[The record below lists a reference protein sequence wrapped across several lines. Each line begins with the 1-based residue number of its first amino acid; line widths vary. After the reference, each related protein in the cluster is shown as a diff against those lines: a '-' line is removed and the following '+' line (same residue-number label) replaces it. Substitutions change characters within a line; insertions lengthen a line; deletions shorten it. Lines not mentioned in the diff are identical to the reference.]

1 MHAVAMPGG
10 LVAFEFQPDQGALR
24 GRFAPLQRRAADE
37 VVLLSLQRDREP
49 DPGLERV
56 DLVAEF
62 IPGED
67 QARLDSEHV
76 QCVQAQRGQPMTRTR
91 LPYRVPQRERV
102 LRMTPQFVAELTG
115 VPGARDEQ
123 RQPLRSAEPPD
134 REPEPAEIG
143 KGGLGR
149 WRP

>member
-1 MHAVAMPGG
+1 MHAVAMRGR

-37 VVLLSLQRDREP
+37 IVLLGLQRDGKA
-49 DPGLERV
+49 DSCLEGI
-56 DLVAEF
+56 DLVAELV
-62 IPGED
+62 PGKD

-76 QCVQAQRGQPMTRTR
+76 QCVQAQGGQPMTRAR

-102 LRMTPQFVAELTG
+102 PRMTPQLVAELTA

-123 RQPLRSAEPPD
+123 RQPLRSAEPGD
-134 REPEPAEIG
+134 REPEPAQISE
-143 KGGLGR
+143 
-149 WRP
+149 

>member
-1 MHAVAMPGG
+1 
-10 LVAFEFQPDQGALR
+10 
-24 GRFAPLQRRAADE
+24 
-37 VVLLSLQRDREP
+37 
-49 DPGLERV
+49 
-56 DLVAEF
+56 
-62 IPGED
+62 

-76 QCVQAQRGQPMTRTR
+76 QRVQAQRGQPMTRTR

-102 LRMTPQFVAELTG
+102 PRMTPQLVTELTG

-134 REPEPAEIG
+134 REPEPAKIG

-149 WRP
+149 WRPHQFPQQLTRPWPLHREVMQVIGGVLDPHPVQAELPGDLAQPDAVMLVAADEAESIRGEPEDR

>member
-1 MHAVAMPGG
+1 MHAVAVRGG

-37 VVLLSLQRDREP
+37 VVLLGLQRDGKANSR
-49 DPGLERV
+49 LEGI
-56 DLVAEF
+56 DLVAEL

-76 QCVQAQRGQPMTRTR
+76 QRVQAQRGQPMTRTR

-102 LRMTPQFVAELTG
+102 PRMTPQLVTELTG

-134 REPEPAEIG
+134 REPEPAKIG
-143 KGGLGR
+143 KGG
-149 WRP
+149 